1 MKGKIKKEK
10 NPSYIF
16 RGEEVNNYLEL
27 DERMWRIFKIDRN
40 NNIYVSTTSL
50 WEIAIKVQIKK
61 LNLGLVNIYHLPN
74 IIEQYDFTIINPE
87 DYDYISYASLPTKE
101 NHRDPFDRM
110 LIHMA
115 IRNNLVVL
123 SCDASFKQ
131 YEANGL
137 QLLWD

>member
-1 MKGKIKKEK
+1 M
-10 NPSYIF
+10 
-16 RGEEVNNYLEL
+16 NYLL
-27 DERMWRIFKIDRN
+27 DTHTFIWTFLEPDKLPEKIERLITDRN

-61 LNLGLVNIYHLPN
+61 LNLGYVNIYHLPN

-101 NHRDPFDRM
+101 DHHDPFDRM
-110 LIHMA
+110 LIHTA
-115 IRNNLVVL
+115 IRNNLIVL
-123 SCDASFKQ
+123 SCVSSFKQ

-137 QLLWD
+137 QLFWD

>member
-1 MKGKIKKEK
+1 MKYLLDTHTFLWYLLKPEK
-10 NPSYIF
+10 LSSKVLDII
-16 RGEEVNNYLEL
+16 NNE
-27 DERMWRIFKIDRN
+27 DTD
-40 NNIYVSTTSL
+40 IYVSTTSV
-50 WEIAIKVQIKK
+50 WEIAIKVQINK
-61 LNLGLVNIYHLPN
+61 LSLGNISVYHIPN
-74 IIEQYDFTIINPE
+74 VIKQLNFTAINP
-87 DYDYISYASLPTKE
+87 DIYDYVSFTDLATKE

-131 YEANGL
+131 YEENGL

>member
-1 MKGKIKKEK
+1 MKYLLDTHTFLWYLLKPEK
-10 NPSYIF
+10 LSPKVLDII
-16 RGEEVNNYLEL
+16 NNE
-27 DERMWRIFKIDRN
+27 DTD
-40 NNIYVSTTSL
+40 IYVSTTSV
-50 WEIAIKVQIKK
+50 WEIAIKVQINK
-61 LNLGLVNIYHLPN
+61 LSLGNISVYHIPN
-74 IIEQYDFTIINPE
+74 VIKQLNFTAINP
-87 DYDYISYASLPTKE
+87 DIYDYVSFTDLATKE

-131 YEANGL
+131 YEENGL

>member
-1 MKGKIKKEK
+1 MKYLLDTHTFLWYLLKPEK
-10 NPSYIF
+10 LSPKVFDII
-16 RGEEVNNYLEL
+16 NNE
-27 DERMWRIFKIDRN
+27 DTD
-40 NNIYVSTTSL
+40 IYVSTTTV

-61 LNLGLVNIYHLPN
+61 LSLGNISVYHIPN
-74 IIEQYDFTIINPE
+74 VIKQLNFTAINP
-87 DYDYISYASLPTKE
+87 DIYDYVSFTDLATKE

-110 LIHMA
+110 LIHTA

-131 YEANGL
+131 YEENGL

>member
-1 MKGKIKKEK
+1 M
-10 NPSYIF
+10 
-16 RGEEVNNYLEL
+16 NYLL
-27 DERMWRIFKIDRN
+27 DTHTFIWTFLEPEKLPKKIERLITDRN

-61 LNLGLVNIYHLPN
+61 LNLGYVNIYHLPN
-74 IIEQYDFTIINPE
+74 IIDQYDFTILNPE

-110 LIHMA
+110 LIHTA

-131 YEANGL
+131 YEENGL

>member
-1 MKGKIKKEK
+1 M
-10 NPSYIF
+10 
-16 RGEEVNNYLEL
+16 NYLL
-27 DERMWRIFKIDRN
+27 DTHTFIWTFLEPDKLPDKIEKLITDRN

-110 LIHMA
+110 LIHTA

-131 YEANGL
+131 YDENGL

>member
-1 MKGKIKKEK
+1 MKYLLDTHTFLWYLLKPEK
-10 NPSYIF
+10 LSPKVFDII
-16 RGEEVNNYLEL
+16 NNE
-27 DERMWRIFKIDRN
+27 DTD
-40 NNIYVSTTSL
+40 IYVSTTSV
-50 WEIAIKVQIKK
+50 WEIAIKVQINK
-61 LNLGLVNIYHLPN
+61 LSLGNISVYHIPN
-74 IIEQYDFTIINPE
+74 VIKQLNFTAINP
-87 DYDYISYASLPTKE
+87 DIYDYVSFTDLATKE

-110 LIHMA
+110 LIHTA

>member
-1 MKGKIKKEK
+1 M
-10 NPSYIF
+10 
-16 RGEEVNNYLEL
+16 NYLL
-27 DERMWRIFKIDRN
+27 DTHTFIWTFLEPDKLPDKIEKLITDRN

-110 LIHMA
+110 LIHTA

-123 SCDASFKQ
+123 SCDAFFKQ
-131 YEANGL
+131 YEENGL

>member
-1 MKGKIKKEK
+1 M
-10 NPSYIF
+10 
-16 RGEEVNNYLEL
+16 NYLL
-27 DERMWRIFKIDRN
+27 DTHTFIWTFLEPDKLPEKIERLITDRN

-50 WEIAIKVQIKK
+50 WEIAIKVQIMK

-110 LIHMA
+110 LIHTA

-131 YEANGL
+131 YEENGL

>member
-1 MKGKIKKEK
+1 M
-10 NPSYIF
+10 
-16 RGEEVNNYLEL
+16 NYLL
-27 DERMWRIFKIDRN
+27 DTHTFIWTFLEPDKLPEKIERLITDRN

-110 LIHMA
+110 LIHTA

-131 YEANGL
+131 YEENGL

>member
-1 MKGKIKKEK
+1 M
-10 NPSYIF
+10 
-16 RGEEVNNYLEL
+16 NYLL
-27 DERMWRIFKIDRN
+27 DTHTFIWTFLEPDKLPDKIEKLITDRN

-110 LIHMA
+110 LIHTA

-131 YEANGL
+131 YEENGL
-137 QLLWD
+137 QLLWE

>member
-1 MKGKIKKEK
+1 M
-10 NPSYIF
+10 
-16 RGEEVNNYLEL
+16 NYLL
-27 DERMWRIFKIDRN
+27 DTHTFIWTFLEPDKLPEKIERLITDRN

-110 LIHMA
+110 FIHTA

-131 YEANGL
+131 YEENGL